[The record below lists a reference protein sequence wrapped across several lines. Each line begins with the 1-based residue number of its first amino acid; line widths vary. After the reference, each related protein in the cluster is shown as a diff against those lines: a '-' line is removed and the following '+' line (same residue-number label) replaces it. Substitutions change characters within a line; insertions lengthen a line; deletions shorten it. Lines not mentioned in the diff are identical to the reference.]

1 MQISVK
7 TWLKN
12 SYDLID
18 YDSNILVKGNVEIR
32 NSQYVYR
39 EYNDVYSKNELI
51 SNDEDIEKLLKID
64 VYKNELDTY
73 FEFERNKYGLD
84 ETDNIVTPNTS
95 WFLLKPA
102 MIDEKMN
109 KYKLNPGEII
119 KLGRITMRIRDIIF
133 DGKNKYNL
141 SDSSILNDSNILKKN
156 MNEFH
161 TLKTEGDGVNL
172 HLGINTRNKTNLNK
186 KKNNSN
192 LETIEG
198 KKERI
203 NIIKKSSKQKSSL
216 YSKIEKKNKTCRICY
231 IQEEDPDNNPL
242 VQPCKCDGSLK
253 YIHLQCLSHWINT
266 HSCEKLENNDK
277 CSIYLI
283 KPIVCEL
290 CKSKFPD
297 YIKFKNRF
305 FPLINF
311 THEYNSYL
319 TLESLTLDKF
329 QNKFIYVVSLEGAR
343 KIFLGKNRNCEIVL
357 SDRSIENIHCFM
369 IVSNK
374 QVYLED
380 NDSKFGTL
388 VLVQTKRLKLYPGI
402 PIYLQIG
409 RSFLEIMVKKEFKL
423 FDCCV
428 SEDKNNIY
436 TYYEQNEKYIKNDMA
451 LVVQDEDEESKSFIK
466 NNVTQEVKLYD
477 FGNESDSF
485 EQKDKMSDN
494 EYLLIRR
501 NKKNKNIKKNIYN
514 EIFVEK
520 TEGEQNEVDSNNEK
534 EQPENK
540 NIQNSIDKKKD
551 ESSEEIKIENDS
563 ESENGKQLNENQN
576 ENQNENKSEN
586 KNENKNENETNKIE
600 NNELNNNNEENQKES
615 KMLDNNNKE
624 EKSLNEE
631 IQSLDEDKKE
641 ENINQIESNHI
652 DENEINN
659 NILKDNDENNEFKEI
674 EKLEINKSKSS
685 EVKVDVS
692 EMEI

>member
-1 MQISVK
+1 MQISAK

-18 YDSNILVKGNVEIR
+18 YDSNILVKGNIEIR
-32 NSQYVYR
+32 NSQYIYR
-39 EYNDVYSKNELI
+39 EYNDIYSKNELI
-51 SNDEDIEKLLKID
+51 SNDEDIEKLMKID
-64 VYKNELDTY
+64 VYKNEIDTF

-84 ETDNIVTPNTS
+84 ETDNIVTPNSS
-95 WFLLKPA
+95 WFLLKPT

-109 KYKLNPGEII
+109 KYKLSPGEII

-133 DGKNKYNL
+133 EGKNKYNL
-141 SDSSILNDSNILKKN
+141 NDSCFSDDSNNAKKN
-156 MNEFH
+156 INEMQ
-161 TLKTEGDGVNL
+161 TLKTDGNGVNL
-172 HLGINTRNKTNLNK
+172 HLNINKRNKNIFNQK
-186 KKNNSN
+186 KHIST

-198 KKERI
+198 KKEKI
-203 NIIKKSSKQKSSL
+203 NIIKKSSKQKTNL
-216 YSKIEKKNKTCRICY
+216 YSKIEKKNKICRICY

-253 YIHLQCLSHWINT
+253 FIHLQCLSHWINT
-266 HSCEKLENNDK
+266 HSCEKLETNNK

-311 THEYNSYL
+311 THEFNSYL

-329 QNKFIYVVSLEGAR
+329 QNKFIYVVSLEGTR

-369 IVSNK
+369 IVGNK
-374 QVYLED
+374 QVFLED

-428 SEDKNNIY
+428 SEEKNNIY

-451 LVVQDEDEESKSFIK
+451 LVVQDEDAESESYVK

-477 FGNESDSF
+477 YGNDSGSF

-494 EYLLIRR
+494 EYLLIKRS
-501 NKKNKNIKKNIYN
+501 KINKNIKKNIYN
-514 EIFVEK
+514 ELFIEKKDEDQNVE
-520 TEGEQNEVDSNNEK
+520 DSNNEK
-534 EQPENK
+534 EQPEDK
-540 NIQNSIDKKKD
+540 NIQESIDKKD
-551 ESSEEIKIENDS
+551 NDQTEEIKIENDS
-563 ESENGKQLNENQN
+563 DSENNLKENQK
-576 ENQNENKSEN
+576 Q
-586 KNENKNENETNKIE
+586 NENETNKNE
-600 NNELNNNNEENQKES
+600 NINLMNTNEENQKES
-615 KMLDNNNKE
+615 KMLDDNNKE

-631 IQSLDEDKKE
+631 IQSLNEDNKEEKKE
-641 ENINQIESNHI
+641 ENINPMESEHVG
-652 DENEINN
+652 ENEKSN
-659 NILKDNDENNEFKEI
+659 NILKDNDENEQIKEI
-674 EKLEINKSKSS
+674 EKLEINKSRSS
-685 EVKVDVS
+685 EVKVEVS